1 MQTFIR
7 MVPHW
12 MDYRKPL
19 SFKNVEKCLQM
30 WKQAVS
36 HGYPSEWVTCVV
48 QRKPM
53 SHADDV
59 LVHGRTGDTLQLDTS
74 ISAPKNVRPAT
85 DMDKSLFISYLRSSY
100 PLESRYHAQSARSMT
115 VTIVSIVLPQSPSA
129 YGIHTNRAI
138 LSQIQT
144 SFMRRYFETIEHWC
158 LIYIVPSVQRRS
170 SSVRFVPM
178 LILDVMSHRFRFEMH
193 VLRGTNLV
201 KGIYDRENLAFNNR

>member
-12 MDYRKPL
+12 TDYRKPL
-19 SFKNVEKCLQM
+19 SFKNVEECLQM

-36 HGYPSEWVTCVV
+36 HGYPSEWVTCVLH
-48 QRKPM
+48 RKPM

-59 LVHGRTGDTLQLDTS
+59 LVHGRTGGTLQLDTS

-85 DMDKSLFISYLRSSY
+85 DMDKSLFILYLRSSY

-144 SFMRRYFETIEHWC
+144 SLCVDTSKPLNTDASFIWFQVYREEVHPWDSFPC
-158 LIYIVPSVQRRS
+158 S
-170 SSVRFVPM
+170 S
-178 LILDVMSHRFRFEMH
+178 L
-193 VLRGTNLV
+193 T
-201 KGIYDRENLAFNNR
+201 